1 MFLNAHYCIG
11 CPFLKNAR
19 SGLCW
24 KYKERVYGLTGFRGV
39 LFKEG
44 PPPWIATVA
53 LFFPRPVPLSHR
65 RDTSLLLATAN
76 TAGDSGVAWV
86 FFRIMAQA
94 WSGRS
99 SKKKGQMSRNG

>member
-44 PPPWIATVA
+44 PPLWIATGA
-53 LFFPRPVPLSHR
+53 LFFSQPVRP
-65 RDTSLLLATAN
+65 LATEETPHCFLQPQTPPVTRALL
-76 TAGDSGVAWV
+76 GFSSGYGASVEWE
-86 FFRIMAQA
+86 
-94 WSGRS
+94 
-99 SKKKGQMSRNG
+99 K